1 MEFKGSS
8 VYDEKDFLTDY
19 LKRRGR
25 KESPNNAIEKP
36 NICELLGDVKGKAI
50 LDLGCGDGSF
60 GLELLGSGA
69 ASYTG
74 IEGSREMALLATS
87 ATAQLG
93 GKIRTE
99 DLELFQADG
108 PQFDLIVSR
117 FVIHYLSDIMHLF
130 KEINKA
136 LMPGGKFVFT
146 VQHPLTTSSFASKAQ
161 GDRRGDWLVDD
172 YFREGERREPWISKT
187 VVKHHRTTE
196 SYFTAL
202 AEAGFAVTAL
212 REGMP
217 ERANFESAA
226 EFERRERIPLMLILS
241 GQKQEN

>member
-8 VYDEKDFLTDY
+8 VYDEKDFLANY
-19 LKRRGR
+19 LKRRNR

-36 NICELLGDVKGKAI
+36 IICELLGDFEGKTI

-60 GLELLGSGA
+60 GNELLGSGA
-69 ASYTG
+69 GSYTG
-74 IEGSREMALLATS
+74 IEGSSEMALLASGATS
-87 ATAQLG
+87 QLG

-99 DLELFQADG
+99 DLESFQADG
-108 PQFDLIVSR
+108 PQFDLVVSR
-117 FVIHYLSDIMHLF
+117 FVIHYLSNIMYLF

-136 LMPGGKFVFT
+136 LTPGGKFVFT

-161 GDRRGDWLVDD
+161 GDRRDDWLVDA
-172 YFREGERREPWISKT
+172 YFKEGERREPWISKT

-196 SYFTAL
+196 TYFKAL
-202 AEAGFAVTAL
+202 TEAGFSVTDL

-217 ERANFESAA
+217 VRANFDSDA

-241 GQKQEN
+241 GQKLEN